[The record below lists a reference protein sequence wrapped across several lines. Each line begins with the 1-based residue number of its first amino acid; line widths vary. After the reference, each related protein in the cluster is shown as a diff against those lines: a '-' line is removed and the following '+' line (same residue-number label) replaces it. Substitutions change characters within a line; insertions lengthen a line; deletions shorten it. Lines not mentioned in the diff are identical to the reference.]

1 MKPIN
6 VIKFI
11 GIFLLVLLGIFVLYG
26 IYYGVIFYLFFIKLA
41 FIAALVAWGFWM
53 YFKAKKRLQ

>member
-1 MKPIN
+1 MKPMN

-11 GIFLLVLLGIFVLYG
+11 GIFLLVLLAIFILYG
-26 IYYGVIFYLFFIKLA
+26 IYYGIVFYFFFIKIA

-53 YFKAKKRLQ
+53 YFKFKKKLE